1 MLDPLSAFS
10 VACNVLHVIEL
21 GVKVLSRA
29 MDYREAETGV
39 LTEQKGL
46 RDVSQTLNNLNTD
59 LQASLSQQTASK
71 QHTVEETHLLEAN
84 NQCLR
89 LSKELIEFL
98 DRLKLRDKHAAF
110 NSLRLSIK
118 TLWHKDK
125 MDTLEKSLSSARDN
139 LNVAFLVYM
148 KYVNYC

>member
-1 MLDPLSAFS
+1 MMLDPLSAFS

-21 GVKVLSRA
+21 GVKVLSKA
-29 MDYREAETGV
+29 MEYREAETGF

-46 RDVSQTLNNLNTD
+46 RDVSQTLNSLNTD

-71 QHTVEETHLLEAN
+71 QHTIEEAHLLETN
-84 NQCLR
+84 SQCLR

-125 MDTLEKSLSSARDN
+125 MDALEKSLSSARDN

-148 KYVNYC
+148 KYVN